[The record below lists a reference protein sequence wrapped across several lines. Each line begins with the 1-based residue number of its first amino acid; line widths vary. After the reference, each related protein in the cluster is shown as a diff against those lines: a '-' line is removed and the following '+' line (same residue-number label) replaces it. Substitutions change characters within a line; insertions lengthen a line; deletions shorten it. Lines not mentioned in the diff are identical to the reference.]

1 MKTLLTGAGGQVGWE
16 IVRRAKAHP
25 ISLKGFP
32 RNDLDITDRDAI
44 HRVMETVRPDLVI
57 NAAAYTKVDLA
68 ESEPDTAIQVNR
80 TGPGFL
86 AEWCA
91 GAGIPM
97 IHISTDYVF
106 DGCGTTPYL
115 ETDPLSP
122 LGVYG
127 RSKAEGE
134 ADVRR
139 KLSRHLIVR
148 TAWVYGVHG
157 SNFVKTMLRLG
168 REREH
173 LRVVD
178 DQVGCPTSAS
188 DIADAIL
195 ALVQRIN
202 AGGEV
207 PWGTYHYCGN
217 GITSWYRF
225 AVEIFR
231 LARQFG
237 YAFSPE
243 IEPIP
248 STEYPTP
255 VTRPGF
261 SALDT
266 ARITDTFQ
274 IKPRPWRESLAEV
287 VEEMLAE
294 EVGGRRSEV

>member
-16 IVRRAKAHP
+16 IARRAAAHH
-25 ISLKGFP
+25 ISLEGFA
-32 RNDLDITDRDAI
+32 RNDLDITRLESIRQAMG
-44 HRVMETVRPDLVI
+44 RFRPDLVI

-68 ESEPDTAIQVNR
+68 ESEPDAAIRVNR
-80 TGPGFL
+80 TGPGLL

-106 DGCGTTPYL
+106 DGRKNALYL
-115 ETDPLSP
+115 ETDPISP

-134 ADVRR
+134 AEVRR
-139 KLSRHLIVR
+139 RLSRHLIVR
-148 TAWVYGVHG
+148 TAWVYGAHG
-157 SNFVKTMLRLG
+157 SNFVKTMLRMG
-168 REREH
+168 RERDQ

-178 DQVGCPTSAS
+178 DQSGCPTAAS

-195 ALVQRIN
+195 TLARRIN
-202 AGGEV
+202 AGGEI
-207 PWGTYHYCGN
+207 PWGTYHYCGD
-217 GITSWYRF
+217 GVISWHRF

-231 LARQFG
+231 MARESG
-237 YAFSPE
+237 YPFSPE

-255 VTRPGF
+255 VRRPSF

-266 ARITDTFQ
+266 SLIGDMFG
-274 IKPRPWRESLAEV
+274 IYPRAWRESLAEV
-287 VEEMLAE
+287 LKEILAD
-294 EVGGRRSEV
+294 G

>member
-16 IVRRAKAHP
+16 IVRRAPAHP

-32 RNDLDITDRDAI
+32 RNDLDITDRDSI
-44 HRVMETVRPDLVI
+44 HRVMGTIRPDLVI
-57 NAAAYTKVDLA
+57 NAAAYTRVDLA
-68 ESEPDTAIQVNR
+68 ESEPDAATRVNR

-91 GAGIPM
+91 DAGIPM
-97 IHISTDYVF
+97 IHISTDYIF
-106 DGCGTTPYL
+106 DGRGKTPYL

-148 TAWVYGVHG
+148 TSWVYGVHG

-178 DQVGCPTSAS
+178 DQMGCPTSAS

-195 ALVQRIN
+195 ALVRKID
-202 AGGEV
+202 AGEEI

-266 ARITDTFQ
+266 TLIGDMFD
-274 IKPRPWRESLAEV
+274 IYPRPWQESLVEV
-287 VEEMLAE
+287 VEELLT
-294 EVGGRRSEV
+294 SEDGVD

>member
-1 MKTLLTGAGGQVGWE
+1 
-16 IVRRAKAHP
+16 
-25 ISLKGFP
+25 
-32 RNDLDITDRDAI
+32 
-44 HRVMETVRPDLVI
+44 VI

-68 ESEPDTAIQVNR
+68 ESEPDAAIRVNR
-80 TGPGFL
+80 TGPGLL

-106 DGCGTTPYL
+106 DGCGKTPYS

-127 RSKAEGE
+127 GSKAEGE
-134 ADVRR
+134 AEVRR
-139 KLSRHLIVR
+139 KLSRHLIIR

-168 REREH
+168 RERES

-178 DQVGCPTSAS
+178 DQAGCPTSAS

-195 ALVQRIN
+195 TLVQRIE
-202 AGGEV
+202 AGGRI
-207 PWGTYHYCGN
+207 PWGTYHYCGD
-217 GITSWYRF
+217 GITTWYRF

-231 LARQFG
+231 LARRFG
-237 YAFSPE
+237 YAFSPK

-248 STEYPTP
+248 SSEYSTP
-255 VTRPGF
+255 VTRPSF

-266 ARITDTFQ
+266 TRIGDMFG
-274 IKPRPWRESLAEV
+274 IYPRPWQESLAEA
-287 VEEMLAE
+287 VEELLTSKALE
-294 EVGGRRSEV
+294 

>member
-16 IVRRAKAHP
+16 IDRRALAHQ
-25 ISLKGFP
+25 IFLEGFL
-32 RNDLDITDRDAI
+32 RNDLDITDIDSI
-44 HRVMETVRPDLVI
+44 HQVMGTIGPDLVI

-68 ESEPDTAIQVNR
+68 ESEPDAATCVNR
-80 TGPGFL
+80 TGPGLL
-86 AEWCA
+86 AGCCA
-91 GAGIPM
+91 EAGIPM

-106 DGCGTTPYL
+106 DGCNKTPYL

-134 ADVRR
+134 AEVRR
-139 KLSRHLIVR
+139 KLPRHLVVR

-157 SNFVKTMLRLG
+157 SNFVKTMLALG

-178 DQVGCPTSAS
+178 DQFGCPTAAS

-195 ALVQRIN
+195 TLALKIN
-202 AGGEV
+202 TGGEI

-217 GITSWYRF
+217 GITSWHRF

-231 LARQFG
+231 VARRFG
-237 YAFSPE
+237 YAFSPK

-255 VTRPGF
+255 VKRPGF

-266 ARITDTFQ
+266 TRIGDMFG
-274 IKPRPWRESLAEV
+274 IYPRPWQESLAEV
-287 VEEMLAE
+287 VEELL
-294 EVGGRRSEV
+294 S

>member
-16 IVRRAKAHP
+16 IARQAAAHHIP
-25 ISLKGFP
+25 LEGFP
-32 RNDLDITDRDAI
+32 RNDLDITRLDSIRQAMG
-44 HRVMETVRPDLVI
+44 RSRPELVI

-68 ESEPDTAIQVNR
+68 ESEPDAAIRINR
-80 TGPGFL
+80 TGPGLL
-86 AEWCA
+86 AECCA

-106 DGCGTTPYL
+106 DGCSKVPYL

-134 ADVRR
+134 AEVRR

-157 SNFVKTMLRLG
+157 SNFVKTMLRMG
-168 REREH
+168 RERDH

-178 DQVGCPTSAS
+178 DQSGCPTAAS

-195 ALVQRIN
+195 TLARRIN
-202 AGGEV
+202 AGGEI
-207 PWGTYHYCGN
+207 PWGTYHYCGD
-217 GITSWYRF
+217 GVISWHRF

-231 LARQFG
+231 VAREFG
-237 YAFSPE
+237 YPFSPE

-248 STEYPTP
+248 SSRISDTGQT
-255 VTRPGF
+255 PGF
-261 SALDT
+261 FGTRYHPD
-266 ARITDTFQ
+266 
-274 IKPRPWRESLAEV
+274 W
-287 VEEMLAE
+287 
-294 EVGGRRSEV
+294 